1 MLVWS
6 SVTVDTVADDDLSST
21 AMQESYRGGTP
32 DDMDRAV
39 ASLAENFQLLTGHTP
54 GRQRLVTGHSRVH
67 RLALT
72 WPDHD
77 NPLVCLQVL
86 RDPPPVAEA
95 ISTARSAGWNP
106 VDATA
111 VAESLDLRLRFDQ
124 PKKRTT
130 GFADW
135 RRTTGPAY
143 HLVLLDAG
151 GSSLRDP
158 ELIRR
163 CAVLEAGYVDSA
175 GWLRFYA
182 DGQFAEG
189 SFTRVIER
197 TAFDV
202 RSRLGPPSPSAHH
215 TSVHRGMC

>member
-1 MLVWS
+1 
-6 SVTVDTVADDDLSST
+6 
-21 AMQESYRGGTP
+21 MQEL
-32 DDMDRAV
+32 DRAV
-39 ASLAENFQLLTGHTP
+39 ASLEENFRLLTGHTP
-54 GRQRLVTGHSRVH
+54 GRRRLVTGRSRVH

-72 WPDHD
+72 WPEDGD
-77 NPLVCLQVL
+77 PLVCLQVL
-86 RDPPPVAEA
+86 RDSVPETEA
-95 ISTARSAGWNP
+95 ASTATSAGWNP

-124 PKKRTT
+124 PEKRTG

-151 GSSLRDP
+151 GSSLRDA
-158 ELIRR
+158 ELNRR
-163 CAVLEAGYVDSA
+163 CAALEAGYVDSA

-197 TAFDV
+197 TAFSV
-202 RSRLGPPSPSAHH
+202 RSRLGPPSPHH
-215 TSVHRGMC
+215 NSVHRGLC